1 MADSAA
7 ERARRARRHRKGDH
21 TLCDPARRCELIEQ
35 AETTDAVATLAEQD
49 VPAGR
54 GPRGAALW
62 AEMVDVE
69 LGPMHR
75 MLLDQLCRAVDR
87 LDRLEAALASK
98 RTWMRFETDDSGGT
112 VVVVVDNV
120 LAEIRQL
127 ETTVKTLV
135 AEIKSAMPKAPAKPD
150 DKPQPQ
156 KGGLSDLTAR
166 IQRRQAAAR

>member
-1 MADSAA
+1 MPDSPA
-7 ERARRARRHRKGDH
+7 ERQRRARRHRRGDH
-21 TLCDPARRCELIEQ
+21 SLCDPARRCELIEQ
-35 AETTDAVATLAEQD
+35 AETTEAVAELTAQD

-62 AEMVDVE
+62 ADMAGVE
-69 LGPMHR
+69 LGAMHR

-87 LDRLEAALASK
+87 LDRLEAALAKK
-98 RTWMRFETDDSGGT
+98 RTWMRFEADDSGGS

-135 AEIKSAMPKAPAKPD
+135 AEIKSAMPKQQGKPD
-150 DKPQPQ
+150 EKPQPQ